1 MVVDVGVWC
10 RLQLPWRI
18 AQGGVSRLAPNR
30 MDLSLARRVVPEL
43 LDGLAAEDPRARRSR
58 GDLRRIHRAMATLSI
73 VERVLDRGTS
83 GFVPRTLLELGAGD
97 GSLMLRLAQKR
108 AACWPNVHVILL
120 DRLNLVAP
128 QTLDGI
134 REAGW
139 TPTVVAMDVFDWL
152 AQRDDSRWDVVLAN
166 LFVHHF
172 ASGELQRL
180 LAGIAARTCV
190 FLCCEPRRSALA
202 LAGSH
207 MVGLLGAGPVTRQ
220 DAVSSVHAGFRA
232 RELSS
237 LWPNGQD
244 WVVSEFSAGLFS
256 HCFLA
261 GRKER

>member
-1 MVVDVGVWC
+1 
-10 RLQLPWRI
+10 
-18 AQGGVSRLAPNR
+18 
-30 MDLSLARRVVPEL
+30 MDLSLARRVAPEL
-43 LDGLAAEDPRARRSR
+43 LDDLAAEDPRAQRSR
-58 GDLRRIHRAMATLSI
+58 GDLQRIHRAMATLPI
-73 VERVLDRGTS
+73 VERALDRDTS
-83 GFVPRTLLELGAGD
+83 GFVPTTLLELGAGD
-97 GSLMLRLAQKR
+97 GSLMLRLAQRR
-108 AACWPNVHVILL
+108 AARWPNVHVSLL
-120 DRLNLVAP
+120 DRLNLVTP
-128 QTLDGI
+128 HTLDGI
-134 REAGW
+134 RQAGW

-152 AQRDDSRWDVVLAN
+152 AQRDDSRWDVILAN

-180 LAGIAARTCV
+180 LAGIAARAHV

-232 RELSS
+232 QELSS
-237 LWPNGQD
+237 LWPNGED
-244 WVVSEFSAGLFS
+244 WVMSEFSAGLFS

>member
-1 MVVDVGVWC
+1 
-10 RLQLPWRI
+10 
-18 AQGGVSRLAPNR
+18 
-30 MDLSLARRVVPEL
+30 MDLSLARRIEPEL
-43 LDGLAAEDPRARRSR
+43 LDGLAADHPRARRSR
-58 GDLRRIHRAMATLSI
+58 DDLQRIHRAMATLPI
-73 VERVLDRGTS
+73 VERALDRGKA
-83 GFVPRTLLELGAGD
+83 GFVPKTMLELGAGD
-97 GSLMLRLAQKR
+97 GSLMLRLAHRR
-108 AACWPNVHVILL
+108 AARWPNVHVTLL

-134 REAGW
+134 RETGW

-152 AQRDDSRWDVVLAN
+152 AQREDSRWDVVLAN

-172 ASGELQRL
+172 ASGELHRL

-237 LWPNGQD
+237 LWPNPQD
-244 WVVSEFSAGLFS
+244 WVMSEYSAGLFS

-261 GRKER
+261 TRKKR

>member
-1 MVVDVGVWC
+1 
-10 RLQLPWRI
+10 
-18 AQGGVSRLAPNR
+18 
-30 MDLSLARRVVPEL
+30 MDLSLARRVEQEL

-58 GDLRRIHRAMATLSI
+58 GDLQRIHRAMATLPI
-73 VERVLDRGTS
+73 VERALDRGMS
-83 GFVPRTLLELGAGD
+83 GLVPRTLLELGAGD

-108 AACWPNVHVILL
+108 AARWPNVHVTLL

-139 TPTVVAMDVFDWL
+139 TPTVVATDVFDWL
-152 AQRDDSRWDVVLAN
+152 VQSDDSRWDVVLAN

-172 ASGELQRL
+172 ASGDLQRL

-190 FLCCEPRRSALA
+190 FLCCEPRRSVLA

-207 MVGLLGAGPVTRQ
+207 MVGVLGAGPVTRQ

-232 RELSS
+232 RELSR

-244 WVVSEFSAGLFS
+244 WVVNEFSAGLFS

>member
-1 MVVDVGVWC
+1 MDVRVWC
-10 RLQLPWRI
+10 RFQLPRRI
-18 AQGGVSRLAPNR
+18 AQGGVSRLAPKR
-30 MDLSLARRVVPEL
+30 MDLYLARRVAPEL
-43 LDGLAAEDPRARRSR
+43 LDDLAAEDPRAQRSR
-58 GDLRRIHRAMATLSI
+58 GDLQRIHRAMATLPI
-73 VERVLDRGTS
+73 VERALDRGMS
-83 GFVPRTLLELGAGD
+83 GLVPRTLLELGAGD

-108 AACWPNVHVILL
+108 AARWPNVHVTLL

-139 TPTVVAMDVFDWL
+139 TPTVVATDVFDWL
-152 AQRDDSRWDVVLAN
+152 VQSDDSRWDVVLAN

-172 ASGELQRL
+172 ASGDLQRL

-202 LAGSH
+202 LAGSR

-220 DAVSSVHAGFRA
+220 DAISSVHAGFRA

-237 LWPNGQD
+237 LWPNGQS
-244 WVVSEFSAGLFS
+244 WALSEFAAGLFS

-261 GRKER
+261 VRKDR

>member
-1 MVVDVGVWC
+1 VDVGVWC
-10 RLQLPWRI
+10 RLQLPRRI
-18 AQGGVSRLAPNR
+18 AQGGVRRLAPKR
-30 MDLSLARRVVPEL
+30 MDLTLARRVEPEL
-43 LDGLAAEDPRARRSR
+43 LDGLAADDPQARRSR
-58 GDLRRIHRAMATLSI
+58 GDLQRIHRAMATLPI
-73 VERVLDRGTS
+73 VERALDRGTS
-83 GFVPRTLLELGAGD
+83 GFEPRTLLELGAGD

-108 AACWPNVHVILL
+108 AVSWPNVRVTLL

-128 QTLDGI
+128 QTLNGI

-152 AQRDDSRWDVVLAN
+152 AQRDHSRWDVVLAN

-172 ASGELQRL
+172 ASDELQRL
-180 LAGIAARTCV
+180 LAGIAARTGV

-207 MVGLLGAGPVTRQ
+207 MVGLLGAGPVTRR
-220 DAVSSVHAGFRA
+220 DAVSSVQAGFRA

>member
-1 MVVDVGVWC
+1 M
-10 RLQLPWRI
+10 R
-18 AQGGVSRLAPNR
+18 RLAPKR
-30 MDLSLARRVVPEL
+30 MDLSLARRVEPEL
-43 LDGLAAEDPRARRSR
+43 LDGLAADDPQARRSR
-58 GDLRRIHRAMATLSI
+58 GDLQRIHRAMATLPI
-73 VERVLDRGTS
+73 VERALDRGTS
-83 GFVPRTLLELGAGD
+83 GFEPRTLLELGAGD

-108 AACWPNVHVILL
+108 AVGWPNVRVTLL

-128 QTLDGI
+128 QTLNGI

-139 TPTVVAMDVFDWL
+139 TPTVMALDVFDWV

-172 ASGELQRL
+172 ASDELQRL
-180 LAGIAARTCV
+180 LAGIAARTRV

-207 MVGLLGAGPVTRQ
+207 MVGLLGAGRVTRR

-237 LWPNGQD
+237 LWPTGRD

-261 GRKER
+261 VRKER